1 MMAELN
7 IKAKVSQT
15 EFGRLVGVS
24 QQAIAKQISNG
35 VLNRKHDL
43 GQWLIDYCE
52 HLRKEAAGRGG
63 NLQEQLSQARLEESQ
78 EKTMSL
84 RQKRLVDAGDLLI
97 LSDLE
102 EAVLEIPG
110 LFQTSIIS
118 AGSNII
124 DAIESK
130 HGIELDESIVK
141 EPLSAALKF
150 VANHVEEFGKTLHSD
165 GPST

>member
-1 MMAELN
+1 MMTVLN
-7 IKAKVSQT
+7 LKTKVSQT

-24 QQAIAKQISNG
+24 QQAIGKQVSNG
-35 VLNRKHDL
+35 VLNRKHNL
-43 GQWLIDYCE
+43 GQWLVDYCE
-52 HLRKEAAGRGG
+52 HLRTEAAGRGG

-102 EAVLEIPG
+102 EVVLELPG

-118 AGSNII
+118 AASNII

-130 HGIELDESIVK
+130 HGIELDELIVK
-141 EPLSAALKF
+141 QPLSDALRF
-150 VANHVEEFGKTLHSD
+150 VADHVEEFGKTLHTDS
-165 GPST
+165 PSA